1 MGNFFQSTTWIII
14 SAVIS
19 ILGLS
24 GTGLGI
30 YQYFKNSK
38 ELREYKYLFKVAGQH
53 VDLEDK
59 KSQIDDY
66 DKQIA
71 DMQKTIKEKI
81 PKEAQKIA
89 LRGILDNEIQVLSAS
104 YTKVKTLQSEL
115 ESLKLDDLPDDAEL
129 IKNVNKIIEP
139 SYSQKRLNNLFSTL
153 FYLVSIISSFLS
165 MILPHTM
172 YRMVSQIILLFQL
185 IVGIRLTTSVIKANY
200 TKEELTDIGYKIC
213 SIMPTV
219 FMGLSIIPIFLI
231 VGLNHI
237 NEDVVLGMALIFF
250 IAHIIFGIMHFYPK
264 GQGCRNKKL
273 FGFWVFLS
281 AICVGTMIAFLFIF
295 EEVFFIISVC
305 ACIINEIFWGICSF
319 RFVISKK

>member
-1 MGNFFQSTTWIII
+1 MGSFFQSTTWIII

-19 ILGLS
+19 IIGLS
-24 GTGLGI
+24 GTALGI

-66 DKQIA
+66 EKQIA
-71 DMQKTIKEKI
+71 DMQETIKEKI

-104 YTKVKTLQSEL
+104 YTKVRTLQSEL
-115 ESLKLDDLPDDAEL
+115 ESLMPDDLPDDTEL

-165 MILPHTM
+165 MILPHFM

-185 IVGIRLTTSVIKANY
+185 IVGIRLTISVIRANY
-200 TKEELTDIGYKIC
+200 TKEELTNIGCKIC

-219 FMGLSIIPIFLI
+219 FMGLSLIPIFFI
-231 VGLNHI
+231 VGLDFI
-237 NEDVVLGMALIFF
+237 NEEVVLGISLIFF
-250 IAHIIFGIMHFYPK
+250 MVHIIFGIMHFYPK
-264 GQGCRNKKL
+264 GKKCRNKKL
-273 FGFWVFLS
+273 FGFWILLS
-281 AICVGTMIAFLFIF
+281 VTCVGTMVAFVFSF
-295 EEVFFIISVC
+295 VEVFFVISVC
-305 ACIINEIFWGICSF
+305 VGIINEIFWGICSF
-319 RFVISKK
+319 RFIIVKK